1 MSGLDDPHIVKYI
14 DNKEKGGY
22 LYIIMEYLETGSLAG
37 LVKRYKV
44 NEDLIAKYIFQVL
57 EGLKYLHGEGIIHRD
72 IKGDNVLLTKKSE
85 IKLADFGVAGSL
97 DDLEAQDIAGT
108 PYWMAPEIISL
119 NGAQYSSDIWSVG
132 CMVIELFT
140 GKPPYYDLPKM
151 SALYKIVTDDHPPL
165 PVGLSS
171 VNFYQLTLLELYRFF
186 KKMF

>member
-22 LYIIMEYLETGSLAG
+22 LYIIMEYLETGSLAS

-44 NEDLIAKYIFQVL
+44 GEELVARYITQVL

-108 PYWMAPEIISL
+108 PYWSKFI
-119 NGAQYSSDIWSVG
+119 
-132 CMVIELFT
+132 F
-140 GKPPYYDLPKM
+140 
-151 SALYKIVTDDHPPL
+151 
-165 PVGLSS
+165 
-171 VNFYQLTLLELYRFF
+171 
-186 KKMF
+186 